1 MLFDNKYKDCTF
13 VFREEDRKDKIVPV
27 YVEKNSFEV
36 SYKIKIDSLQKIM
49 LKMREMKSEKTLKE
63 RERNKEVF

>member
-13 VFREEDRKDKIVPV
+13 VFREEDHKDKIVPV

-36 SYKIKIDSLQKIM
+36 SYKNKIDSLQKIM

>member
-13 VFREEDRKDKIVPV
+13 VFEEEDRKDKIVPV

-36 SYKIKIDSLQKIM
+36 SYK
-49 LKMREMKSEKTLKE
+49 
-63 RERNKEVF
+63 NKLIHYRK

>member
-13 VFREEDRKDKIVPV
+13 VFEEEDRKDKIVPV

-36 SYKIKIDSLQKIM
+36 SYKNKIDSL
-49 LKMREMKSEKTLKE
+49 
-63 RERNKEVF
+63 